1 MKALRLAPLV
11 ALALL
16 APAAAHSPAGE
27 ARAGADCSVRS
38 IGLTPLTDFN
48 RPRYRG
54 HRGGLYP
61 GGVNRPPPAYLR
73 RGVAAARRVRPIRG
87 RIVLLSLGVANASHE
102 FRGFA
107 QLAAAE
113 PGLARNVLLVDG
125 ARAGWNPGQSS
136 KPGTRYWTELDR
148 RLTRA
153 GARPAQVQAI
163 WLKEAIAGEDR
174 QFPQDA
180 QALRRHLRTMILI
193 ARNRFPNLRLVFL
206 SSRTYGGYAI
216 THLNP
221 EPFAYESAFAVRWT
235 IADAMQGRFGR
246 VWVGWGPYLWTDG
259 TRPRRDGF
267 TWLCEDVQR
276 DGTHPSPR
284 GIQKVSRLLL
294 EFFTGDPV
302 ASPWFLGGSAR

>member
-1 MKALRLAPLV
+1 
-11 ALALL
+11 
-16 APAAAHSPAGE
+16 
-27 ARAGADCSVRS
+27 
-38 IGLTPLTDFN
+38 
-48 RPRYRG
+48 
-54 HRGGLYP
+54 
-61 GGVNRPPPAYLR
+61 
-73 RGVAAARRVRPIRG
+73 VAAARRVRPIRG

-136 KPGTRYWTELDR
+136 KPGTRYWAELDR
-148 RLTRA
+148 RLNRA

-180 QALRRHLRTMILI
+180 QALRRHLRTMIRI

-221 EPFAYESAFAVRWT
+221 EPFAYESGFAVRWT

-246 VWVGWGPYLWTDG
+246 VWVGWGPYLWADG

-302 ASPWFLGGSAR
+302 ASPWFLKARPAGRVSTIPFRSA